1 MPAHRARGR
10 SYHGGGA
17 SEGHSGV
24 EFLEGG
30 DGSMAGRA
38 YWNQRHALAQRAPRL
53 KALAAGVDNETSLS
67 LPQWGQLTAI
77 MLEYQPDLV
86 IELGRGKGNSTC
98 AFTDVAVSSG
108 ARMLSICRTNTWKR
122 TLKRIAPLID
132 AEWLSHLDAR
142 RANIVGFPFA
152 QEIAGA
158 ERVLVFWDAHGMQV
172 AGEVLGSVLPAIAGR
187 EHLVVMH
194 DMSDT
199 RFDDPGRVPYGGR
212 PLWDGTISSPDKFRI
227 GYLESSVSQTIGIL
241 DFCTRNQMPLH
252 SADLSIHELIEVP
265 GQAPEMRALVGD
277 LYSHRAHWSW
287 FTAAEAR
294 TTPVSFPSPRFARP
308 SSNVRLKRI
317 ARVVLGWD

>member
-1 MPAHRARGR
+1 MD
-10 SYHGGGA
+10 
-17 SEGHSGV
+17 
-24 EFLEGG
+24 FLEGG
-30 DGSMAGRA
+30 DGSLAGRA

-53 KALAAGVDNETSLS
+53 KALAAAVDNEASLN
-67 LPQWGQLTAI
+67 LPQWGQLVAI
-77 MLEYQPDLV
+77 MLEHQPDLV

-98 AFTDVAVSSG
+98 AFTDVAASSG
-108 ARMLSICRTNTWKR
+108 ARVLSICRTDSWKQ

-132 AEWLSHLDAR
+132 AEWLARLDAR

-152 QEIAGA
+152 QEVGGA

-172 AGEVLGSVLPAIAGR
+172 AGEVLGSLLPAIAGR

-194 DMSDT
+194 DISDA
-199 RFDDPGRVPYGGR
+199 RFDGPGRVPYSGR

-252 SADLSIHELIEVP
+252 SADQSIHELIEVP
-265 GQAPEMRALVGD
+265 GHAPEMRALVGD

-287 FTAAEAR
+287 FTVAEASAS
-294 TTPVSFPSPRFARP
+294 PVSFPASRGPRP
-308 SSNVRLKRI
+308 SLK
-317 ARVVLGWD
+317 ARAKRVARAILGWD